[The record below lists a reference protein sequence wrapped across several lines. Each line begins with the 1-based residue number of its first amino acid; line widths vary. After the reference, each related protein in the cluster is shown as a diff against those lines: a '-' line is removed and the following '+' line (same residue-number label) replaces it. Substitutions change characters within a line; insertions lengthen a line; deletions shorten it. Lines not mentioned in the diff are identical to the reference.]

1 MKLFRMDRRKGK
13 TRRLIKESSSTGA
26 IIICRESSLKY
37 IEITAK
43 EMGLE
48 IPKPM
53 TIKEYKETFLKG
65 YNLEEKHYDNPPVLV
80 DEIDIALSMYLKAE
94 ILYATTSCEIDISTN
109 FEINIPE
116 SDIM

>member
-1 MKLFRMDRRKGK
+1 MKLIRMDRRKGK

-53 TIKEYKETFLKG
+53 TIGEYVETFTGGLS
-65 YNLEEKHYDNPPVLV
+65 DNPPVLV
-80 DEIDIALSMYLKAE
+80 DDIEFALCLYMKTK
-94 ILYATTSCEIDISTN
+94 ILSATTSCEIDISTN